1 VITTAPRS
9 EAEIRAQTFRAML
22 LMSASVS
29 LYPLGDAIAKHL
41 TQTYPVVF
49 VTWARYLFNFLIL
62 AVILG
67 GPRIVRHYRTKQPR
81 LQVARGTLAA
91 LSTMSFIAAL
101 HSITLVDAYAL
112 LFANPLI
119 IVALS
124 VPLLG
129 ERVGLHRW
137 VAVLVGFTGVLI
149 VLRPG
154 GEFFA
159 WGSLFALFSAFSV
172 ALINIM
178 TRKLSATDEPMTI
191 LLYMATVGTLVL
203 SLAAPFFWAEPT
215 WDAWG
220 LLFAAGFVGGLGHLG
235 AITAIR
241 MAPLSAVAPFSYV
254 QSVTAIILGY
264 VVFSELPDQWAIL
277 GMAVIVGAGLYLLRR
292 ERAGR

>member
-1 VITTAPRS
+1 MTLPPPNAGDD
-9 EAEIRAQTFRAML
+9 RARVLRAMI
-22 LMSASVS
+22 LMSAAVS

-49 VTWARYLFNFLIL
+49 VTWARYLFNFLIMA
-62 AVILG
+62 AVLG
-67 GPRIVRHYRTKQPR
+67 GPRVVRHYRTAQPR
-81 LQVARGTLAA
+81 LQVARGVLAA

-137 VAVLVGFTGVLI
+137 SAVLFGFAGVLI

-154 GEFFA
+154 GEFFQ

-178 TRKLSATDEPMTI
+178 TRRLSATDAPMTI

-203 SLAAPFFWAEPT
+203 SLAVPFHWAEPT
-215 WDAWG
+215 WDAWV
-220 LLFAAGFVGGLGHLG
+220 LLFLAGLVGGLGHLG
-235 AITAIR
+235 AIMAIR

-254 QSVTAIILGY
+254 QIVTAVILGY
-264 VVFSELPDQWAIL
+264 VVFRELPDQWAVT
-277 GMAVIVGAGLYLLRR
+277 GMAVIIGAGLYLLRR